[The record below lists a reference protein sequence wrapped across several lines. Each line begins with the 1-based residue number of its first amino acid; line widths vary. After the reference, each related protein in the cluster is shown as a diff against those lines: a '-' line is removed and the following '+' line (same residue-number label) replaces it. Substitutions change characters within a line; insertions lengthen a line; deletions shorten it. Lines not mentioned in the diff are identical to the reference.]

1 MFISAV
7 EYIINVRCFL
17 SLQVAMESLDDAPP
31 SEEVGATAAG
41 SPKSVVSNGNV
52 QKEIEDSS
60 TGVDDTK
67 QADNDNRDEV
77 KASPA
82 RSKAGVDSH
91 DDGEHAKPQ
100 PKVEKSNSSK
110 RKGRRTSALKSSL
123 KPSQS
128 MHADDKKET
137 DKVPDEQEKGAVDA
151 DSTRSKDAVV
161 DDAGPAANKREPDAL
176 ASSPKNLENEKEN
189 DNEPADVSSPSPSG
203 SLAGESHLTK
213 VGQPKKKDKL
223 VQESVPASDTD
234 SKMKSDPKKTPE
246 RNDVSE
252 SEAHKRPGV
261 KASSELD
268 KEEHTHSPVAA
279 SKKDDG
285 NESNLDAKSAK
296 QSGKKVAVISGQSGD
311 KKRRGQGKGTSS
323 KDLAK
328 TQSKDDAKVCSGVF

>member
-1 MFISAV
+1 
-7 EYIINVRCFL
+7 
-17 SLQVAMESLDDAPP
+17 
-31 SEEVGATAAG
+31 
-41 SPKSVVSNGNV
+41 
-52 QKEIEDSS
+52 
-60 TGVDDTK
+60 
-67 QADNDNRDEV
+67 
-77 KASPA
+77 
-82 RSKAGVDSH
+82 
-91 DDGEHAKPQ
+91 
-100 PKVEKSNSSK
+100 
-110 RKGRRTSALKSSL
+110 
-123 KPSQS
+123 

-151 DSTRSKDAVV
+151 DSTCSKDAVV